1 MKWIAP
7 ANNPE
12 IIVYVALDY
21 PKAQQIIGSTLVAP
35 IVGNILEE
43 YSLNGH
49 LSNIEGEPLPKKF
62 QWTDPIM
69 LEVPNYVGLTKE
81 EIAWRYDSFTIQ
93 FHGDG
98 NKVLEQLPL
107 SGSTAQENSTI
118 HLFLGF

>member
-1 MKWIAP
+1 MFGSMKWIAP

-62 QWTDPIM
+62 QWKIQSCLKCRTM
-69 LEVPNYVGLTKE
+69 LV
-81 EIAWRYDSFTIQ
+81 
-93 FHGDG
+93 
-98 NKVLEQLPL
+98 
-107 SGSTAQENSTI
+107 
-118 HLFLGF
+118 